1 MTHVTQSQNHD
12 FYHKQASA
20 SRNMA
25 DVRVG
30 IWLLCVTFLVFCMII
45 VGGATRLTDSGL
57 SITEWAPIR
66 GIIPPLSAADW
77 AAEFERYRAIPEY
90 IQQNKGMS
98 LGDFQFIYWWE
109 WSHRFLGRFVGIV
122 FLVPLIV
129 FLVTKQIK
137 QGLAPWLGA
146 MFLLG
151 GLQGAIGWWMVSS
164 GLSGDRLDVAAYR
177 LATHL
182 SMAFL
187 LMSLTAWTAL
197 DLLRPQRPNDGD
209 KRLLPWLVLFVIFL
223 TTQIIM
229 GAFVAGT
236 DAGMI
241 NNDWPTFAG
250 GWYPKDYAAL
260 QPFAANFVENRS
272 TIQFN
277 HRIGAYVIAFA
288 TAILWW
294 KSRQSLSLGVRFWGH
309 IVAVLVIAQVVLG
322 ILTLVGYGIWT
333 PPQIGGVLL
342 GIGHQALGAILL
354 TASLL
359 WVRSAIVIQLP
370 TSTKANVASQPNALR
385 AST

>member
-1 MTHVTQSQNHD
+1 M
-12 FYHKQASA
+12 
-20 SRNMA
+20 
-25 DVRVG
+25 G

-77 AAEFERYRAIPEY
+77 AAEFERYRVIPEY

-309 IVAVLVIAQVVLG
+309 IVAMLVIAQVVLG
-322 ILTLVGYGIWT
+322 IITLVGYGIWT
-333 PPQIGGVLL
+333 PPQTGGVLL